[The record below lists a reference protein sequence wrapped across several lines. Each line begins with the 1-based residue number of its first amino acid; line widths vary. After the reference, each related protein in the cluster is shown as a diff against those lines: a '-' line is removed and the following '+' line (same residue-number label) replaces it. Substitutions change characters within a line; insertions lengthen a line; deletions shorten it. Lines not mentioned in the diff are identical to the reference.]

1 VVDLDGASDPGARQ
15 VERIRA
21 IVAGVGESVRVEVA
35 GGLRDDES
43 AAAMLDAGA
52 ARVVVGTAA
61 LQDPPFVR
69 RLVDRHGPERVAV
82 ALDVRERLAIG
93 HGWVPGSAGVPVED
107 AVTAL
112 ADAGVEIFE
121 VTAIERDGTMAGPDL
136 ALLGRVVAMGRG
148 AIIASAGIATTN
160 DLRAVRA
167 LGCAGAIVGRALY
180 EGRFTL
186 EEALR
191 SLEA

>member
-1 VVDLDGASDPGARQ
+1 
-15 VERIRA
+15 
-21 IVAGVGESVRVEVA
+21 
-35 GGLRDDES
+35 
-43 AAAMLDAGA
+43 
-52 ARVVVGTAA
+52 
-61 LQDPPFVR
+61 
-69 RLVDRHGPERVAV
+69 
-82 ALDVRERLAIG
+82 
-93 HGWVPGSAGVPVED
+93 VPVED

-112 ADAGVEIFE
+112 ADAGVETFE

-136 ALLGRVVAMGRG
+136 ALLGRVVALGRG
-148 AIIASAGIATTN
+148 EIIASAGIATTV

-167 LGCAGAIVGRALY
+167 LGCRGAIVGRALY

>member
-1 VVDLDGASDPGARQ
+1 
-15 VERIRA
+15 
-21 IVAGVGESVRVEVA
+21 
-35 GGLRDDES
+35 
-43 AAAMLDAGA
+43 
-52 ARVVVGTAA
+52 
-61 LQDPPFVR
+61 
-69 RLVDRHGPERVAV
+69 
-82 ALDVRERLAIG
+82 
-93 HGWVPGSAGVPVED
+93 
-107 AVTAL
+107 
-112 ADAGVEIFE
+112 
-121 VTAIERDGTMAGPDL
+121 MAGPDL
-136 ALLGRVVAMGRG
+136 ALLGRVVEMGRG